1 MIMEMTFNEV
11 LIRHNFI
18 TKLLLKDGNSELIK
32 ELKVKIMGMRIALSK
47 FRNQFDQDAQEAIQG
62 FKPSNF
68 DVLAQKQ
75 DRTPEEEKELKEMS
89 DKLTEEYNAFVI
101 AKGNELVSFD
111 KKFTEEEFGEIMEV
125 NADNDVEINGN
136 KLNAADFLEVIYGL
150 FVA

>member
-1 MIMEMTFNEV
+1 MEMTLNEV

-18 TKLLLKDGNSELIK
+18 TKLLLKDGNSELTK

-62 FKPSNF
+62 FKPSDF

-75 DRTPEEEKELKEMS
+75 DKTPEEEKELKEMS

>member
-1 MIMEMTFNEV
+1 MTLNEV

-18 TKLLLKDGNSELIK
+18 TKLLLKDGNSELSK

-47 FRNQFDQDAQEAIQG
+47 FRNQFDADAQEAIKG
-62 FKPSNF
+62 LKPSNF
-68 DVLAQKQ
+68 DALAQKQ

>member
-1 MIMEMTFNEV
+1 MEMTLNEV

-18 TKLLLKDGNSELIK
+18 TKLLLKDGNSELTK

-89 DKLTEEYNAFVI
+89 DKLTEEYNAFII
-101 AKGNELVSFD
+101 AKGNEVVSFD

>member
-1 MIMEMTFNEV
+1 MEMTLNEV

-18 TKLLLKDGNSELIK
+18 TKLLLKDGNSELTK

-47 FRNQFDQDAQEAIQG
+47 FRAQFDQDAQEAIQG

-68 DVLAQKQ
+68 DALAQKQ

>member
-1 MIMEMTFNEV
+1 MTLNEV

-18 TKLLLKDGNSELIK
+18 TKLLLKDGNSELTK

-47 FRNQFDQDAQEAIQG
+47 FRAQFDQDAQEAIQG

-68 DVLAQKQ
+68 DALAQKQ

-89 DKLTEEYNAFVI
+89 DKLTEEYNAFII
-101 AKGNELVSFD
+101 AKGNEVVSFD

>member
-1 MIMEMTFNEV
+1 MEMTLNEV

-18 TKLLLKDGNSELIK
+18 TKLLLKDGNSELSK

-62 FKPSNF
+62 FKPSDF

>member
-1 MIMEMTFNEV
+1 MEMTLNEV

-18 TKLLLKDGNSELIK
+18 IKLLLKDGNSELTK

-47 FRNQFDQDAQEAIQG
+47 FRAQFDQDAQEAIQG
-62 FKPSNF
+62 LKPSNF
-68 DVLAQKQ
+68 DALAQKQ

-101 AKGNELVSFD
+101 AKGNEIVSFD

>member
-1 MIMEMTFNEV
+1 MEMTLNEV

-18 TKLLLKDGNSELIK
+18 IKLLLKDGNSELTK

-68 DVLAQKQ
+68 DALAQKQ

-101 AKGNELVSFD
+101 AKGNEVVSFD

>member
-1 MIMEMTFNEV
+1 MEMTLNEV

-18 TKLLLKDGNSELIK
+18 TKLLLKDGSSELTK

-47 FRNQFDQDAQEAIQG
+47 FRAQFDQDAQEAIQG

-68 DVLAQKQ
+68 DALAQKQ

-125 NADNDVEINGN
+125 NADNDVEISGN

>member
-1 MIMEMTFNEV
+1 MEMTLNEV

-18 TKLLLKDGNSELIK
+18 TKLLLKDGNSELTK

-68 DVLAQKQ
+68 DALAQKQ

>member
-1 MIMEMTFNEV
+1 MEMTLNEV

-18 TKLLLKDGNSELIK
+18 TKLLLKDGNSELTK

-62 FKPSNF
+62 FKSSDF
-68 DVLAQKQ
+68 DALAQKQ

-101 AKGNELVSFD
+101 AKGNEVVSFD

>member
-1 MIMEMTFNEV
+1 MEMTLNEV

-18 TKLLLKDGNSELIK
+18 TKLLLKDGNSELTK

-47 FRNQFDQDAQEAIQG
+47 FRAQFDQDAQEAIQG

-68 DVLAQKQ
+68 DALAQKQ

-101 AKGNELVSFD
+101 AKGNELISFD

>member
-1 MIMEMTFNEV
+1 MEMTLNEV

-18 TKLLLKDGNSELIK
+18 IKLLLKDGNSELTK

-62 FKPSNF
+62 FKPSDF

-101 AKGNELVSFD
+101 AKGNEIVSFD

>member
-1 MIMEMTFNEV
+1 MEMTLNEV
-11 LIRHNFI
+11 LIRHNFM
-18 TKLLLKDGNSELIK
+18 TKLLLKDGNSELTK

-68 DVLAQKQ
+68 DALAQKQ

-101 AKGNELVSFD
+101 AKGNEVISFD

>member
-1 MIMEMTFNEV
+1 MEMTLNEV

-18 TKLLLKDGNSELIK
+18 IKLLLKDGNSELNK

-47 FRNQFDQDAQEAIQG
+47 FRSQFDQDAQEAIQG

-68 DVLAQKQ
+68 DALAQKQ

-101 AKGNELVSFD
+101 AKGNEVVSFD

>member
-1 MIMEMTFNEV
+1 MEMTLNEV

-18 TKLLLKDGNSELIK
+18 TKLLLKDGNSELNK

-68 DVLAQKQ
+68 DALAQKQ

>member
-1 MIMEMTFNEV
+1 MEMTLNEV

-18 TKLLLKDGNSELIK
+18 TKLLLKDGNSELSK

-47 FRNQFDQDAQEAIQG
+47 FRNQFDADAQEAIKG
-62 FKPSNF
+62 LKPENF
-68 DVLAQKQ
+68 DALAQKQ

>member
-1 MIMEMTFNEV
+1 MEMTLNEV

-18 TKLLLKDGNSELIK
+18 IKLLLKDGNSELNK

-47 FRNQFDQDAQEAIQG
+47 FRAQFDQDAQEAIQG

-68 DVLAQKQ
+68 DALAQKQ

-101 AKGNELVSFD
+101 AKGNEVVSFD

>member
-1 MIMEMTFNEV
+1 MIMEMTLNEV

-18 TKLLLKDGNSELIK
+18 TKLLLKDGNSELTK

-68 DVLAQKQ
+68 DALAQKQ

-101 AKGNELVSFD
+101 AKGNELISFD

>member
-1 MIMEMTFNEV
+1 MEMTLNEV

-18 TKLLLKDGNSELIK
+18 TKLLLKDGNSELTK

-68 DVLAQKQ
+68 DALAQKQ

-101 AKGNELVSFD
+101 AKGNEIVSFD

>member
-1 MIMEMTFNEV
+1 MTLNEV

-18 TKLLLKDGNSELIK
+18 TKLLLKDGNSELTK

-47 FRNQFDQDAQEAIQG
+47 FRSQFDQDAQEAIQG

-68 DVLAQKQ
+68 DILAQKQ
-75 DRTPEEEKELKEMS
+75 DRTSEEEKELKEMS
-89 DKLTEEYNAFVI
+89 DKLTEEYNAFII

>member
-1 MIMEMTFNEV
+1 MEMTLNEV

-18 TKLLLKDGNSELIK
+18 IKLLLKDGNSELTK

-47 FRNQFDQDAQEAIQG
+47 FRAQFDQDAQEAIQG

-68 DVLAQKQ
+68 DALAQKQ

-101 AKGNELVSFD
+101 AKGNEVVSFD

>member
-1 MIMEMTFNEV
+1 MEMTLNEV

-18 TKLLLKDGNSELIK
+18 TKLLLKDGNSELSK

-68 DVLAQKQ
+68 DALAQKQ
-75 DRTPEEEKELKEMS
+75 DRTPEEEAELQEMNK
-89 DKLTEEYNAFVI
+89 KLTDEYNAFVI
-101 AKGNELVSFD
+101 EKGNETVVFD
-111 KKFTEEEFGEIMEV
+111 KKFTEDEFNEIMEV

>member
-1 MIMEMTFNEV
+1 MEMTLNEV

-18 TKLLLKDGNSELIK
+18 TKLLLKDGNSELTK

-101 AKGNELVSFD
+101 AKGNELISFD

>member
-1 MIMEMTFNEV
+1 MEMTLNEV

-18 TKLLLKDGNSELIK
+18 TKLLLKDGNSELTK

-89 DKLTEEYNAFVI
+89 DKLTEEYNAFIV

>member
-1 MIMEMTFNEV
+1 MEMTLNEV

-18 TKLLLKDGNSELIK
+18 TKLLLKDGNSELTK

-47 FRNQFDQDAQEAIQG
+47 FRAQFDQDAQEAIQG
-62 FKPSNF
+62 LKPSNF
-68 DVLAQKQ
+68 DALAQKQ

>member
-1 MIMEMTFNEV
+1 MEMTLNEV
-11 LIRHNFI
+11 LIRHNFV
-18 TKLLLKDGNSELIK
+18 TKLLLKDGSSELTK
-32 ELKVKIMGMRIALSK
+32 ELKVKVMGMRIALGK
-47 FRNQFDQDAQEAIQG
+47 FRNQFDIDAQEAVKG

-68 DVLAQKQ
+68 DELAQKQ

-89 DKLTEEYNAFVI
+89 DKLTEEYNAFII

>member
-1 MIMEMTFNEV
+1 MEMTLNEV

-18 TKLLLKDGNSELIK
+18 IKLLLKDGNSELTK

-47 FRNQFDQDAQEAIQG
+47 FRSQFDQDAQEAIQG
-62 FKPSNF
+62 LKPSNF
-68 DVLAQKQ
+68 DALAQKQ

-89 DKLTEEYNAFVI
+89 DKLTEEYNAFII
-101 AKGNELVSFD
+101 AKGNEVVSFD

>member
-1 MIMEMTFNEV
+1 MEMTLNEV

-47 FRNQFDQDAQEAIQG
+47 FRNQFDQDVQEAIQG

-68 DVLAQKQ
+68 DALAQKQ

>member
-1 MIMEMTFNEV
+1 MTLNEV

-18 TKLLLKDGNSELIK
+18 TKLLLKDGNSELSK

-47 FRNQFDQDAQEAIQG
+47 FRNQFDADAQEAIKG
-62 FKPSNF
+62 LKPENF
-68 DVLAQKQ
+68 DALAQKQ

>member
-1 MIMEMTFNEV
+1 MEMTLNEV

-18 TKLLLKDGNSELIK
+18 TKLLLKDGNSELTK

-62 FKPSNF
+62 FKSSNF

-89 DKLTEEYNAFVI
+89 DKLTEEYNAFII

>member
-1 MIMEMTFNEV
+1 MEMTLNEV

-18 TKLLLKDGNSELIK
+18 TKLLLKDGNSELTK

-47 FRNQFDQDAQEAIQG
+47 FRSQFDQDAQEAIQG

-68 DVLAQKQ
+68 DILAQKQ
-75 DRTPEEEKELKEMS
+75 DRTSEEEKELKEMS
-89 DKLTEEYNAFVI
+89 DKLTEEYNAFII

>member
-1 MIMEMTFNEV
+1 MEMTLNEV

-18 TKLLLKDGNSELIK
+18 TKLLLKDGNSELTK

-47 FRNQFDQDAQEAIQG
+47 FRAQFDQDAQEAIQG
-62 FKPSNF
+62 FKPSDF

>member
-1 MIMEMTFNEV
+1 MTLNEV

-18 TKLLLKDGNSELIK
+18 TKLLLKDGNSELTK

-68 DVLAQKQ
+68 DALAQKQ

-101 AKGNELVSFD
+101 AKGNELISFD

>member
-1 MIMEMTFNEV
+1 MTLNEV

-18 TKLLLKDGNSELIK
+18 TKLLLKDGNSELTK

-47 FRNQFDQDAQEAIQG
+47 FRAQFDQDAQEAIQG

-68 DVLAQKQ
+68 DALAQKQ